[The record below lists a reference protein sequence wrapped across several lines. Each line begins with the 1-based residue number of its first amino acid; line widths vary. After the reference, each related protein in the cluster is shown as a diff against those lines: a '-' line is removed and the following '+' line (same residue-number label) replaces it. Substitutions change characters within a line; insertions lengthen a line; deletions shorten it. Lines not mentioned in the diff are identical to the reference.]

1 MKILPVP
8 ITDDQ
13 EYNHSSF
20 DKLNEILNVAETA
33 VIERE
38 RPEKVKPPVVDNELD
53 TDYQYARENYYNVI
67 ERGHDALDELLM
79 EAKENGN
86 ARMYEVVGQL
96 IKVIGDQNQNL
107 VGLHQQIK
115 DITKEVKNV
124 PEKVTNALFVGST
137 AELQKLIKG
146 KKDNG

>member
-1 MKILPVP
+1 MKI
-8 ITDDQ
+8 IDDAQ
-13 EYNHSSF
+13 DYNHSSF

-33 VIERE
+33 VIERD
-38 RPEKVKPPVVDNELD
+38 RPEKIKPPVVDNELD

-96 IKVIGDQNQNL
+96 IKVIGEQNNNL
-107 VGLHQQIK
+107 LNLHQQVK

-124 PEKVTNALFVGST
+124 PEKVTNALFIGST
-137 AELQKLIKG
+137 SDLQKLLKG
-146 KKDNG
+146 KRDE

>member
-1 MKILPVP
+1 MKI
-8 ITDDQ
+8 IDDVQ
-13 EYNHSSF
+13 DYNHSSF

-38 RPEKVKPPVVDNELD
+38 RPEKVKPPVVDDELD

-96 IKVIGDQNQNL
+96 IKVIGEQNNNL
-107 VGLHQQIK
+107 LNLHQQVK

-124 PEKVTNALFVGST
+124 PEKVTNALFIGST
-137 AELQKLIKG
+137 ADLQKLLKG
-146 KKDNG
+146 KNNGD

>member
-1 MKILPVP
+1 MKI
-8 ITDDQ
+8 IDDAQ
-13 EYNHSSF
+13 DYNHSSF

-96 IKVIGDQNQNL
+96 IKVIGEQNNNL
-107 VGLHQQIK
+107 LNLHQQVK

-137 AELQKLIKG
+137 SDLQKLLKG
-146 KKDNG
+146 KRDE

>member
-1 MKILPVP
+1 MKI
-8 ITDDQ
+8 IDDAQ
-13 EYNHSSF
+13 DYNHSSF

-96 IKVIGDQNQNL
+96 IKVIGEQNNNL
-107 VGLHQQIK
+107 LNLHQQVK

-124 PEKVTNALFVGST
+124 PEKVTNALFIGST
-137 AELQKLIKG
+137 ADLQKLLKG
-146 KKDNG
+146 KKNGD

>member
-1 MKILPVP
+1 M
-8 ITDDQ
+8 
-13 EYNHSSF
+13 
-20 DKLNEILNVAETA
+20 
-33 VIERE
+33 ERE
-38 RPEKVKPPVVDNELD
+38 RPEKVKPPVVDDELD

>member
-96 IKVIGDQNQNL
+96 IKVIGEQNNNL
-107 VGLHQQIK
+107 LTLHQQVK

-137 AELQKLIKG
+137 SDLQKLLKG
-146 KKDNG
+146 KRDE

>member
-1 MKILPVP
+1 MKI
-8 ITDDQ
+8 IDDVQ
-13 EYNHSSF
+13 DYNHSSF

-96 IKVIGDQNQNL
+96 IKVIGEQNNNL
-107 VGLHQQIK
+107 LNLHQQVK

-124 PEKVTNALFVGST
+124 PEKVTNALFIGST
-137 AELQKLIKG
+137 ADLQKLLKG
-146 KKDNG
+146 KRDE

>member
-1 MKILPVP
+1 MKI
-8 ITDDQ
+8 IDDAQ
-13 EYNHSSF
+13 DYNHSSF

-96 IKVIGDQNQNL
+96 ITKVIK
-107 VGLHQQIK
+107 GLSSNPE
-115 DITKEVKNV
+115 DNSKEENEVRQEV
-124 PEKVTNALFVGST
+124 I
-137 AELQKLIKG
+137 ELCSKFPIYKHLG
-146 KKDNG
+146 

>member
-1 MKILPVP
+1 M
-8 ITDDQ
+8 
-13 EYNHSSF
+13 NGF
-20 DKLNEILNVAETA
+20 DELDKILNVAENA
-33 VIERE
+33 VMERE
-38 RPEKVKPPVVDNELD
+38 KPERIEPRKSNDELD

-67 ERGHDALDELLM
+67 ERGHTALDELLI

-96 IKVIGDQNQNL
+96 IKVIGEQNNNL
-107 VGLHQQIK
+107 LNLHQQVK
-115 DITKEVKNV
+115 DITQEVKNV

-146 KKDNG
+146 NKDNG

>member
-1 MKILPVP
+1 MQLSK
-8 ITDDQ
+8 
-13 EYNHSSF
+13 
-20 DKLNEILNVAETA
+20 
-33 VIERE
+33 
-38 RPEKVKPPVVDNELD
+38 EKKPPKIEPRKSDDELD

-107 VGLHQQIK
+107 LGLHQQ
-115 DITKEVKNV
+115 VKTSQ
-124 PEKVTNALFVGST
+124 KKSRTFLRK
-137 AELQKLIKG
+137 LQMLCLLVVRRVAKTSEG
-146 KKDNG
+146 EEG

>member
-1 MKILPVP
+1 MKI
-8 ITDDQ
+8 IDDVQ
-13 EYNHSSF
+13 DYNHSSF

-38 RPEKVKPPVVDNELD
+38 RPEKVKPPVVDNELN

-96 IKVIGDQNQNL
+96 IKVIGEQNNNL
-107 VGLHQQIK
+107 LNLHQQVK

-124 PEKVTNALFVGST
+124 PEKVTNALFIGST
-137 AELQKLIKG
+137 ADLQKLLKG
-146 KKDNG
+146 KKNGD

>member
-1 MKILPVP
+1 MKI
-8 ITDDQ
+8 IDDVQ
-13 EYNHSSF
+13 DYNHSSF

-38 RPEKVKPPVVDNELD
+38 RPEKIKPPVVDNELD

-96 IKVIGDQNQNL
+96 IKVIGEQNNNL
-107 VGLHQQIK
+107 LNLHQQVK

-124 PEKVTNALFVGST
+124 PEKVTNALFIGST
-137 AELQKLIKG
+137 SDLQKLLKG
-146 KKDNG
+146 KRDE

>member
-1 MKILPVP
+1 MSGF
-8 ITDDQ
+8 DDL
-13 EYNHSSF
+13 
-20 DKLNEILNVAETA
+20 DKILNVAENA

-38 RPEKVKPPVVDNELD
+38 KPPKIEPRKSDDELD

-107 VGLHQQIK
+107 LGLHQQ
-115 DITKEVKNV
+115 VK
-124 PEKVTNALFVGST
+124 TS
-137 AELQKLIKG
+137 QKKSRTFL
-146 KKDNG
+146 KKLLMLCLLVVRQSFKSY

>member
-1 MKILPVP
+1 MKI
-8 ITDDQ
+8 IDDVQ
-13 EYNHSSF
+13 DYNHSSF

-33 VIERE
+33 VIERD
-38 RPEKVKPPVVDNELD
+38 RPEKIKPPVVDNELD

-96 IKVIGDQNQNL
+96 IKVIGEQNNNL
-107 VGLHQQIK
+107 LNLHQQVK

-124 PEKVTNALFVGST
+124 PEKVTNALFIGST
-137 AELQKLIKG
+137 SDLQKLLKG
-146 KKDNG
+146 KRDE

>member
-1 MKILPVP
+1 MKI
-8 ITDDQ
+8 IDDVQ
-13 EYNHSSF
+13 DYNHSSF

-38 RPEKVKPPVVDNELD
+38 RPEKVKPPVVDDELD

-96 IKVIGDQNQNL
+96 IKVIGEQNNNL
-107 VGLHQQIK
+107 LNLHQQVK

-124 PEKVTNALFVGST
+124 PEKVTNALFIGST
-137 AELQKLIKG
+137 ADLQKLLKG
-146 KKDNG
+146 KRDE

>member
-96 IKVIGDQNQNL
+96 IKVIGDQNH
-107 VGLHQQIK
+107 VEMIK
-115 DITKEVKNV
+115 
-124 PEKVTNALFVGST
+124 T
-137 AELQKLIKG
+137 AKLQKSLSPLESLL
-146 KKDNG
+146 NFSFA

>member
-1 MKILPVP
+1 MKI
-8 ITDDQ
+8 IDDAQ
-13 EYNHSSF
+13 DYNHSSF

-96 IKVIGDQNQNL
+96 IKVIGEQNNNL
-107 VGLHQQIK
+107 LNLHQQVK

-137 AELQKLIKG
+137 SDLQKLLKG
-146 KKDNG
+146 KKNGD

>member
-1 MKILPVP
+1 M
-8 ITDDQ
+8 
-13 EYNHSSF
+13 
-20 DKLNEILNVAETA
+20 
-33 VIERE
+33 
-38 RPEKVKPPVVDNELD
+38 
-53 TDYQYARENYYNVI
+53 I

-107 VGLHQQIK
+107 LCLHQQVK
-115 DITKEVKNV
+115 NITKEVKNV

-137 AELQKLIKG
+137 AELQKLLKG
-146 KKDNG
+146 KKDE